1 MPQTV
6 VAVGESPAVVRPPHP
21 HPLVAPVAKADSAV
35 SLLSF
40 RTFDR
45 MSDLPGTG
53 WIRCDRALSDPAF
66 FPRWRVQVGQRLAE
80 QQPSAPEQTRVPG
93 QARVP
98 EQTDIP
104 GQTCVPE
111 QTDVLGRPRVP
122 GRARVPE
129 KTTGGYVLQWYL
141 VVPSYLGS
149 VLFHSARRVPSLS
162 PRQLSFRLDA
172 AVVREV
178 ALRPG
183 RFWCLPDDPDAGH
196 PDAVP
201 VADEA
206 ALGAVLR
213 HQVIAHAAR
222 FLTVYDP
229 MVRFGSRTQW
239 AAVTDVLDSGLLL
252 AGRSFGS
259 PQAGAAD
266 ARLVLAE
273 GQKPLTSASTI
284 RELTDDR
291 GRTHWT
297 RLRSSCCFLY
307 ALPGVERPCASCP
320 RLNDAERA
328 CIFGTLDRA

>member
-1 MPQTV
+1 VPQAV
-6 VAVGESPAVVRPPHP
+6 VPVGESAAAVHP
-21 HPLVAPVAKADSAV
+21 SYVHPLAASIATADRAV
-35 SLLSF
+35 KLLSF

-45 MSDLPGTG
+45 MSDLAGAHSAQ
-53 WIRCDRALSDPAF
+53 WIRCDHALADSDF
-66 FPRWRVQVGQRLAE
+66 FPRWREQVAQQLAA
-80 QQPSAPEQTRVPG
+80 QQSHAPG
-93 QARVP
+93 QA
-98 EQTDIP
+98 Q
-104 GQTCVPE
+104 
-111 QTDVLGRPRVP
+111 
-122 GRARVPE
+122 VPE

-141 VVPSYLGS
+141 VVPSYLGA

-162 PRQLSFRLDA
+162 PRQLSFRLDPA
-172 AVVREV
+172 AVVEV
-178 ALRPG
+178 ALQPG

-201 VADEA
+201 VPDEA
-206 ALGAVLR
+206 ALGAILR
-213 HQVIAHAAR
+213 RQVIAHATH
-222 FLTVYDP
+222 FLTVYSP

-239 AAVTDVLDSGLLL
+239 AAVTDVLDSALLL

-266 ARLVLAE
+266 ARLVLADGE
-273 GQKPLTSASTI
+273 KPLTSASTI

-297 RLRSSCCFLY
+297 RLRGSCCFLY

-320 RLNDAERA
+320 RITDSERA